1 MRVSASPVNTA
12 PLSQSTL
19 SGGAQLA
26 SFQAVLD
33 GAKENLAQAGKSVSV
48 VKSYER
54 QEVPAAAVSRPQTA
68 AEELEEYLRKS
79 PAQHMR
85 EAILKEMGLTEE
97 SLAALPPEQRA
108 AIEKTIT
115 DKIKERLQNQS
126 GNTRTQAQ
134 PLLPL
139 PGLLMQDKSGAGHK
153 GT

>member
-1 MRVSASPVNTA
+1 MRVNASQVNT
-12 PLSQSTL
+12 PSLLQSTL
-19 SGGAQLA
+19 SCNASSA

-33 GAKENLAQAGKSVSV
+33 GAKENLEQAGKSVSV

-54 QEVPAAAVSRPQTA
+54 QEAPAVAVSRPQTA

-79 PAQHMR
+79 PEQHMR
-85 EAILKEMGLTEE
+85 EAILKEMGLSEE

-134 PLLPL
+134 PPLPL
-139 PGLLMQDKSGAGHK
+139 PGLLMQDPSGAGRK